1 MLGLGTGPV
10 GVSSFWSDLY
20 GTRVHYLGHA
30 SLADDV
36 NVDGDPQGREF
47 TATFTRQDQAV
58 ALLLVGR
65 PRMLPEA
72 RALLSARSELAL
84 A

>member
-1 MLGLGTGPV
+1 MSAV
-10 GVSSFWSDLY
+10 VSDLY
-20 GTRVHYLGHA
+20 GKRVHYLGHA
-30 SLADDV
+30 SVADDV

-65 PRMLPEA
+65 PRMLPQA